1 MISTHIVFNSIS
13 GHILGGWVANS
24 SEEAIE
30 RALIDGDLADAS
42 DLDTTDLESDLG
54 DLDMFEAI
62 EADNN
67 H

>member
-13 GHILGGWVANS
+13 GHILGGWVAES
-24 SEEAIE
+24 ADDAIS

-42 DLDTTDLESDLG
+42 DLDTTDCQADLG